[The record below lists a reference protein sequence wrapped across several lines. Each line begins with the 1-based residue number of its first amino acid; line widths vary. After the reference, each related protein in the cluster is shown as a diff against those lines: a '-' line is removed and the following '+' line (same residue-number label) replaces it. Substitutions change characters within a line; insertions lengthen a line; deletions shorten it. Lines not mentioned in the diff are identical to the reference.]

1 MQSLFRLVVQK
12 VLLVSVMVAVIGTV
26 AARPVIAGPPVN
38 ESGKVQEFDPSTL
51 SGGGI
56 GETDEK
62 VTLTAKVSRTEVTPG
77 SRFVIAVILDHAPH
91 WHSHTNDPQV
101 PPTWDF
107 VPIPT
112 VVKVPPVDGL
122 ALARIQWPKPDF
134 VIADLAATGKPEP
147 YGVFSNRAVIYVPF
161 NVEPNATPGPRTI
174 ELTVSYQACD
184 DKVCQNPV
192 DDKLKFTV
200 NIGAKVVEAV
210 DQSDFIGFDIAGFES
225 ANVKNVTFAFFGL
238 ELKVD
243 SAGTIGLLLLL
254 CAAVLGGFLL
264 NLTPCVLP
272 VIPIKMMGL
281 SHAAGTRSRTLLLGV
296 MMAVGVIAFWIAIGA
311 AIAFVKSFTAAN
323 QLFQNPWFSIGV
335 GLFIGFMAVGM
346 FGAFTLNL
354 PQWVYAVDPKRNTV
368 GGSVVF
374 GVMTAVLSTPCTA
387 PFGGAAMAWAATQT
401 LWITLAT
408 FAAIGFGMALPYLI
422 LAAFPQLV
430 KGVPKTG
437 PASELLK
444 QVMGLLMIA
453 VAIFF
458 IGVGLDPMFRA
469 PVDEPIRFHWWLT
482 AAMVVGGVVW
492 MIYRLFKLK
501 VRMLPRAVVSLAGL
515 AVAIGMVKFTISE
528 TDRGPIQWVGFTN
541 ERFAQALKENKVVVT
556 DFTAEWCLNCKILKK
571 TVLHR
576 PEVVAALN
584 DPNVVAFRVDLTG
597 ENLEGRARMNELK
610 WLGIPLLTIQGPDH
624 GQPAKFDTY
633 TPQVVLDTMAKAGFK
648 ATKSP
653 AVR

>member
-12 VLLVSVMVAVIGTV
+12 VLLVIVTVAVIGTL
-26 AARPVIAGPPVN
+26 ASRPVIAGPSLN

-101 PPTWDF
+101 PKTWDF
-107 VPIPT
+107 SPIAT
-112 VVKVPPVDGL
+112 VVKVPTVDGL
-122 ALARIQWPKPDF
+122 SLARIQWPKTDF
-134 VIADLAATGKPEP
+134 VTADLAATGKPEP

-161 NVEPNATPGPRTI
+161 NVDPNAAPGPRTI
-174 ELTVSYQACD
+174 ELAVSYQACD
-184 DKVCQNPV
+184 DKICQSPV
-192 DDKLKFTV
+192 DDKIKFTV
-200 NIGAKVVEAV
+200 NVGTKVVDAA
-210 DQSDFIGFDIAGFES
+210 DQSDFAGFDIAGFEWS
-225 ANVKNVTFAFFGL
+225 NARNVTFGFFGK
-238 ELKVD
+238 EFKVD

-254 CAAVLGGFLL
+254 GAAVLGGFLL

-296 MMAVGVIAFWIAIGA
+296 MMAAGVIAFWVAIGA

-323 QLFQNPWFSIGV
+323 QLFQNSWFSIGV
-335 GLFIGFMAVGM
+335 GLFIAFMAVGM

-354 PQWVYAVDPKRNTV
+354 PQWVYAVDPKRSTV

-408 FAAIGFGMALPYLI
+408 FAAIGLGMAIPYLI

-458 IGVGLDPMFRA
+458 IGVGLDPMFRG
-469 PVDEPIRFHWWLT
+469 PVDPPIRFHWWLT
-482 AAMVVGGVVW
+482 AAVVVGSAVW

-501 VRMLPRAVVSLAGL
+501 VQMMPRVVVSLGGL
-515 AVAIGMVKFTISE
+515 AVAIGMVMFTISV
-528 TDRGPIQWVGFTN
+528 TDRGPIWWVGFTN
-541 ERFAQALKENKVVVT
+541 ERYARAVKENKVIIT
-556 DFTAEWCLNCKILKK
+556 DFTAEWCFNCKALE
-571 TVLHR
+571 TAVLHK
-576 PEVVAALN
+576 PEVVAAFN
-584 DPNVVAFRVDLTG
+584 DPNVVAFRVDMTG
-597 ENLEGRARMNELK
+597 ANPEGQARLKELK
-610 WLGIPLLTIQGPDH
+610 WLGIPLLTIQGP
-624 GQPAKFDTY
+624 GLGEPAKFDTY
-633 TPQVVLDTMAKAGFK
+633 TPQVVLDAMAQVGFK
-648 ATKSP
+648 GAKSG
-653 AVR
+653 AAR